1 MKPNLFPKTAS
12 VLMLTVIGFVF
23 LSNSSAAVVDITQN
37 DEVASH
43 KCTGNTCSVEQS
55 EIAARVTRYRDVNI
69 NPCENFFGFACGGY
83 KKTDKADD
91 DYTQLEVLRNENIK
105 KLIQKGTSS
114 EAKPYKLIDD
124 IYKTCVNKNAKGQQA
139 LELMK
144 KIIKSLGSWP
154 LLEDDKWKEDD
165 FNWID
170 FTSNAKKVG
179 YNINYFLDWESSTI
193 YKDKKKVIRYSVT
206 MARTH
211 FNGTKSNEI
220 VKQKSIYTEFMVK
233 IAKLMG
239 ASDNASQELSD
250 AFDFEAKLQEI
261 NGRNVSDYTPQVT
274 LGNFEK
280 QIPGIEWSK
289 FIEKTLKPFVDPD
302 EKPIMTARNLTA
314 LMEFVKLIEK
324 TPKRVQAN
332 YAIWKLIQYTLP
344 FLPNEYQEEQKAFQ
358 KQVAYTEAPIEDV
371 CIQAVKKYAK
381 YAVNS
386 LYLDQYKSSQETI
399 KTMVAAVK
407 EDMIKM
413 VKDSKTLTE
422 EEKNGAIEVVKK
434 MVYSIGPSEKLM
446 DPKELEKFYA
456 DAQVVE
462 DNFLQTILNLNL
474 FKLKKELSNKVQSEV
489 FPFFIIKSIHPGIP
503 ENFNGYLYIPISMV
517 SSTYFNANRP
527 MYMNLG
533 TSGSYIATN
542 IFKSISF
549 FGRKS
554 TEAGELATNDRV
566 DCFRN
571 EFVNLTDASKP
582 NLRNRTV
589 EDMIS
594 YFMGLRTARATY
606 QNYVAKNGAEQPL
619 TGLTHTP
626 EQLFWMSF
634 FQGLCPVYSRLSE
647 ADLNKVNREA
657 LMVKLLANIPE
668 VAADFKCPVGSNLNP
683 EKRCT
688 WW

>member
-1 MKPNLFPKTAS
+1 MKPNLFHKIS
-12 VLMLTVIGFVF
+12 GVLLLTVIGLVF
-23 LSNSSAAVVDITQN
+23 LPNSSAAVVDTTQN
-37 DEVASH
+37 DVASH

-69 NPCENFFGFACGGY
+69 NPCDNFFGFACGGY
-83 KKTDKADD
+83 KKSDKADD
-91 DYTQLEVLRNENIK
+91 YSQLEVLRNENIK

-114 EAKPYKLIDD
+114 DAKPYKLIDD

-154 LLEDDKWKEDD
+154 LLEDDNWKEDD

-239 ASDNASQELSD
+239 ASDNASKELND

-261 NGRNVSDYTPQVT
+261 NGRNASDYTPQVT

-289 FIEKTLKPFVDPD
+289 FIEKTLKPFVDPE

-314 LMEFVKLIEK
+314 LTEFVKLIEK

-332 YAIWKLIQYTLP
+332 YAIWKLVQYTLP

-358 KQVAYTEAPIEDV
+358 KQVAYTEAPVEDV
-371 CIQAVKKYAK
+371 CIQVVKKYAK

-434 MVYSIGPSEKLM
+434 MVYSIGPSKKLL

-456 DAQVVE
+456 DAQIVE

-489 FPFFIIKSIHPGIP
+489 FPFFIVKTIHPGIP

-517 SSTYFNANRP
+517 SSPYFNANRP

-533 TSGSYIATN
+533 ASGSYIATN

-554 TEAGELATNDRV
+554 TEAGELVTNDRV

-589 EDMIS
+589 EEMIS

-634 FQGLCPVYSRLSE
+634 FQGLCPVYSKLSE

-657 LMVKLLANIPE
+657 LMVKLMANIPE
-668 VAADFKCPVGSNLNP
+668 VAADFKCPAGSNLNP